1 MFNVEVKLHLHV
13 KGRIWEQDARFG
25 VFAVADVFSGLL
37 GWGFASL
44 GDFYP
49 MFGDS
54 VVVPNSRIVLHMKK
68 EESST
73 GISTTADKTAT
84 FVRKVWHQMPTDA
97 KPHPRRPD
105 AP

>member
-1 MFNVEVKLHLHV
+1 MEVKLHLHV